1 MAWRASRTPEHSTDL
16 LRALWHSFCFDQ
28 CRKAFLEQ
36 NMTVFWRI
44 LACCLAAAA
53 ALNHAA
59 ALARASQPLEDIM
72 DIARDVATTA
82 AASRGYDDVRVSIRP
97 LDSRLAPALC
107 DEPLQAQPA
116 STNRTLGA
124 VSVGVRCNGNKP
136 WTIYVRGTVNA
147 YTDIPVLSESVPRGD
162 IISAADVA
170 IEKIE
175 IRSDFDHIIVDQ
187 VDIIG
192 KQAKRALRA
201 GQPLRFSQLMHPILI
216 ERGQEVTLVSGIAGL
231 NVRMQGRA
239 LASGAAGDR
248 ILVAN
253 ERSGRRLE
261 GIVNTNGTVTVR

>member
-1 MAWRASRTPEHSTDL
+1 
-16 LRALWHSFCFDQ
+16 
-28 CRKAFLEQ
+28 
-36 NMTVFWRI
+36 MTVFWRFS
-44 LACCLAAAA
+44 AFCLAAAA
-53 ALNHAA
+53 AINHTA
-59 ALARASQPLEDIM
+59 ALARANQPLEDIT

-82 AASRGYDDVRVSIRP
+82 AVARGYDDVMVSIRP

-107 DEPLQAQPA
+107 DEPLEAQPA
-116 STNRTLGA
+116 NAARTLGA
-124 VSVGVRCNGNKP
+124 VSIGVRCNGSTP

-147 YTDIPVLSESVPRGD
+147 YTDIPVLTETVPRGEILSDGD
-162 IISAADVA
+162 IV

-175 IRSDFDHIIVDQ
+175 IRSDFDNIIVDQ
-187 VDIIG
+187 EYIVG

-216 ERGQEVTLVSGIAGL
+216 ERGQDVTLVSGLAGVQ
-231 NVRMQGRA
+231 VRMQGKA

-261 GIVNTNGTVTVR
+261 GIVGRDGTVTIR